1 MTESGSLSD
10 PCPTQFFTQ
19 PQKRPSLGQNSPS
32 CFLMQQGYPGSLQPA
47 NALPVM
53 ERCVDAPLGTLINS
67 MTGVFVFSK
76 RSRDCRTPRR
86 SFKSVANRKPSE
98 ADRPLNLA
106 SDNSYA
112 VCQSSCVTSR
122 DALDMSEAPSP
133 MYTVGRTS
141 TGAILVTIPVS
152 SFVVALLSFCRRR
165 LCRSSLESRCF
176 LAFLPSLLPL
186 PRFRD
191 ASPSRVLS
199 FGRSKTRSPTTAD
212 DERLLHNIMFSAAD
226 EANNRTA
233 MTRRMSPTAPAE
245 RRRPSRSAGTGTAAP
260 LIISSPLVLAVLA
273 ALCFSLCSPRS
284 ACSPILLCSHLCS
297 LPPLLFAFC
306 ILHLPVCPSVR
317 MPTANAKRN

>member
-1 MTESGSLSD
+1 MAESGSLSD

-47 NALPVM
+47 SALPVM

-67 MTGVFVFSK
+67 MTGVLVFSK
-76 RSRDCRTPRR
+76 RSCDCRTPRR

-98 ADRPLNLA
+98 ADRPSNLA

-152 SFVVALLSFCRRR
+152 SFVVALLSFRRRR

-176 LAFLPSLLPL
+176 LAFLPSLLLPL
-186 PRFRD
+186 LRFRD
-191 ASPSRVLS
+191 ASPSRVLP

-212 DERLLHNIMFSAAD
+212 DERLLHNITFIAAD

-245 RRRPSRSAGTGTAAP
+245 RRRLSAGTGTSTAAP

-273 ALCFSLCSPRS
+273 VLAALCFSLCFLS
-284 ACSPILLCSHLCS
+284 AFLS
-297 LPPLLFAFC
+297 A
-306 ILHLPVCPSVR
+306 LHS
-317 MPTANAKRN
+317 TST

>member
-1 MTESGSLSD
+1 MAESGSLSD

-47 NALPVM
+47 SALPVM

-67 MTGVFVFSK
+67 MTGVLVFSK

-165 LCRSSLESRCF
+165 CRSSLESRCF

-186 PRFRD
+186 PPRFRD
-191 ASPSRVLS
+191 ASPSRVLP

-212 DERLLHNIMFSAAD
+212 DERLLHNITFSAAD

-245 RRRPSRSAGTGTAAP
+245 RRRLSAGTCTSTAAP

-273 ALCFSLCSPRS
+273 VLAALCFSLCFLS
-284 ACSPILLCSHLCS
+284 AFLS
-297 LPPLLFAFC
+297 A
-306 ILHLPVCPSVR
+306 LHS
-317 MPTANAKRN
+317 TST